1 MFNPY
6 LNNNHLQLYFRWNWI
21 NKNKLRDLLRNLNK
35 LIFKYLLII
44 SKEKLLW
51 LMVRSFIKIS
61 ILSKN
66 YYLPLPK
73 EWLHFLKNFKN
84 LWIILK
90 KSILKLKADSTLASF
105 WGNILWD
112 AIIICILTRICP
124 NCCHNTQK
132 YKI

>member
-84 LWIILK
+84 L
-90 KSILKLKADSTLASF
+90 
-105 WGNILWD
+105 
-112 AIIICILTRICP
+112 
-124 NCCHNTQK
+124 
-132 YKI
+132 